1 MSIDILGFEWDE
13 HNLSHL
19 RERHPDI
26 SVEVLEEIVLEA
38 KRYVRGSTDRYGKVA
53 YGARRGD
60 LQVWFNIKKG
70 GVARIFS
77 VREVR

>member
-1 MSIDILGFEWDE
+1 MSIAVRDFEWDE
-13 HNLSHL
+13 YNLSHL

-26 SVEVLEEIVLEA
+26 SVDILEDIVLEA
-38 KRYVRGSTDRYGKVA
+38 KRYVRGSTDQYGKVA
-53 YGARRGD
+53 YGARRGR
-60 LQVWFNIKKG
+60 LQVWFNVKKG